1 MAKVGLYAISKS
13 TTLESHKGL
22 DVFLSYHWRDRRE
35 VESLAQTLYQEGL
48 KVFLDRWYLT
58 PGQPWPQ
65 ALERALTSC
74 SAVAVC
80 VGPGDMGP
88 WQQRET
94 YYALEQQTHRPG
106 FPVIPVL
113 LPGAD
118 PALGFLAQN
127 TWVDLRAGVDQPLQI
142 RVLAAAIRG
151 EPLGPEFLER
161 IRETLTTVSPYKGL
175 AYFREED
182 APFFF
187 GRDAAIETLDK
198 ALQKSTCVALIG
210 ASGSGK
216 SSVVRAGLVPRLR
229 AETDDPWETVT
240 MVPGDRPLYNLAARL
255 FSLLAP
261 DMNENDQLI
270 EIGKQAKAFQEGT
283 LQVRDVVERIL
294 QKQLGTKRFLLIV
307 DQWEELYT
315 LTQDAEARQFMD
327 GLLAACGVAVLSVV
341 LTLRGDF
348 VGRALGYRPL
358 TDRLQ
363 DAQVLLGPM
372 SREELQ
378 QAIEAPAAKVGA
390 AFEAG
395 LVERILD
402 DVCDEPG
409 CLPLLEFVLQRLWED
424 ASEHGCKMRHEAYD
438 KMGGLT
444 GALANTADAVYAGL
458 SDQEQQAAQQLLLQL
473 VNPGVDAA
481 DTRRRATFA
490 ELDKTERDIVKRL
503 ADKRLLVTSRDSG
516 SDEETVEVAH
526 EALIRHWQTLR
537 SWLNRDREFLLWRER
552 LRQACEQ
559 WRQTKCDQ
567 GGLLRGAR
575 LAEAERWLKQSRNLT
590 DEERHLIRQSVKAR
604 TRQKTL
610 AAGIIMLSLLSI
622 GFVSWYTRAQLSPHT
637 LVWLL
642 RARIGSY
649 TPQPQMVDVPAGSFL
664 MGSPASDEHH
674 TEAELPQHRVT
685 VPKPFR
691 IGKFEVTF
699 DEYDIF
705 AHLTGRPVPHHNGW
719 GRGRQPVINVTWD
732 DAQAYAAWLRE
743 RTGKRYRLPTEAE
756 WEYAARAG
764 TTTAYWWGDGVP
776 TSSQA
781 NCNDCGNHWSAKCT
795 APVGSLLANPWGL
808 HDTAG
813 NVGEWVQ
820 DCWHEN
826 HQDDPSES
834 GNAWEDAD
842 GECRIPMRVVR
853 GGTWNDPAS
862 FARSA
867 FRLPIL
873 PDYKSASIGFRLT
886 QDLDR

>member
-1 MAKVGLYAISKS
+1 LQQKF
-13 TTLESHKGL
+13 
-22 DVFLSYHWRDRRE
+22 DVFLSYHWRDHRE
-35 VESLAQTLYQEGL
+35 VESLAQTLRQEGL

-65 ALERALTSC
+65 ALERALASC
-74 SAVAVC
+74 SAVVVC

-94 YYALEQQTHRPG
+94 YYALEQQAHRPE

-127 TWVDLRAGVDQPLQI
+127 TWVDLRTGVDQLIQI

-151 EPLGPEFLER
+151 EPPGPEFRER
-161 IRETLTTVSPYKGL
+161 IRETRTTVSPYRGL

-187 GRDAAIETLDK
+187 GRDAAIETLYK

-240 MVPGDRPLYNLAARL
+240 IVPGDRPLYNLAARL
-255 FSLLAP
+255 VPLLEP
-261 DMNENDQLI
+261 DLNENDQLI
-270 EIGKQAKAFQEGT
+270 EIGKQAKALQEGA

-294 QKQLGTKRFLLIV
+294 HKQLGTKRFLLIV

-327 GLLAACGVAVLSVV
+327 SLLAACGVEVLSVV

-372 SREELQ
+372 CREELQ

-390 AFEAG
+390 VFEAG

-402 DVCDEPG
+402 DVGDEPG
-409 CLPLLEFVLQRLWED
+409 HLPLLEFVLQRLWED
-424 ASEHGCKMRHEAYD
+424 ASRHDCTMRHEAYN

-473 VNPGVDAA
+473 VCPGVSAA

-537 SWLNRDREFLLWRER
+537 RWLDRDREFLLWRER

-559 WRQTKCDQ
+559 WRQMKCDR
-567 GGLLRGAR
+567 GALLRGAR

-590 DEERHLIRQSVKAR
+590 DEERHYIRQSVKAR
-604 TRQKTL
+604 TRQKIL
-610 AAGIIMLSLLSI
+610 AAGIVMLSLLSI
-622 GFVSWYTRAQLSPHT
+622 SFVWWYTRAQLSPHT

-664 MGSPASDEHH
+664 MGSPALDGPNAKVDSN
-674 TEAELPQHRVT
+674 ELPQHRVT
-685 VPKPFR
+685 VHKPFR

-705 AHLTGRPVPHHNGW
+705 AHLTGRPLPHHNGW
-719 GRGRQPVINVTWD
+719 GRGRQPVINVAWD
-732 DAQAYAAWLRE
+732 DAQAYTAWLRE

-764 TTTAYWWGDGVP
+764 TTTEYWWGNEV
-776 TSSQA
+776 TASQHA
-781 NCNDCGNHWSAKCT
+781 NCATCGNQWSDKRT

-813 NVGEWVQ
+813 NVWEWAQ
-820 DCWHEN
+820 DCMHEN
-826 HQDDPSES
+826 YQGAPSES
-834 GNAWEDAD
+834 GKAWENAD
-842 GECRIPMRVVR
+842 GKCPMRMLR
-853 GGTWNDPAS
+853 GGAWNDGAW

-867 FRLPIL
+867 VRLMYL
-873 PDYKSASIGFRLT
+873 PDYKSAHTGFRLA
-886 QDLDR
+886 QDLD